1 MSLKLS
7 RPLVVF
13 DLETTGLD
21 ITKDRIIQ
29 MSYIKVSPDGH
40 EERETLYVNP
50 QRDIPAVVTQLT
62 GIGDS
67 DVSGAPTF
75 KELVPKICNIFG
87 GSDIAGYNSNNF
99 DVPILAEEMAR
110 AGSDFDLSQC
120 RLIDAMTIYRKMER
134 RNLAAAYKFY
144 CGREMSDD
152 FEPHRADQ
160 DTEATYRVLLGQVDM
175 YSAERQS
182 EPSRI
187 LANDVA
193 TLADFCRSDNV
204 DFAGRIVWKSVTV
217 PAKDADGNDAG
228 VRTERRE
235 VFNFGRYK
243 GMEVAEALRKDPG
256 YYGWMMSGDFA
267 QNTKQVLTRIRLREM
282 AKNKK

>member
-29 MSYIKVSPDGH
+29 MSYIKVRPDGH
-40 EERETLYVNP
+40 EERETLFVNP
-50 QRDIPAVVTQLT
+50 QRGIPAVVTRLT

-87 GSDIAGYNSNNF
+87 GSDIAGYNSNSF

-193 TLADFCRSDNV
+193 TLADFCRSDNA

-243 GMEVAEALRKDPG
+243 GMEVAEVLRKDPG